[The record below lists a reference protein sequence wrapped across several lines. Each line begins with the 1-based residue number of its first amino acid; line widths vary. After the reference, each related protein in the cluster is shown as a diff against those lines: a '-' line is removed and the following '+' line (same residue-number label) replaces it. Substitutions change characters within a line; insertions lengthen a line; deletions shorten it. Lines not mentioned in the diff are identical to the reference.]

1 MNGPIEFYRTF
12 QSLLRGRGIEGV
24 LTSGM
29 ACVEYGI
36 QQNTKDTD
44 WIVAPA
50 LIERLVTLFSV
61 ALRQAIYDRGRTRA
75 AALVAATPQE
85 MKTVAMPLDI
95 ILP

>member
-1 MNGPIEFYRTF
+1 MSSPIQFYRNF
-12 QSLLRGRGIEGV
+12 QALMRQHGIRHV

-44 WIVAPA
+44 WI
-50 LIERLVTLFSV
+50 IEV
-61 ALRQAIYDRGRTRA
+61 
-75 AALVAATPQE
+75 
-85 MKTVAMPLDI
+85 